1 MSSHTPVMLNE
12 ALEGLQVQQ
21 GKWYV
26 DATFGRGGHT
36 AAIMQKG
43 GYVVALDH
51 DDEAVAYGSVHFVKE
66 LEEGKL
72 KLVHANFSQLGTIPD
87 TTQRK
92 FSGVLFDFG
101 LNSVQLDTAERGF
114 SFQHEAQL
122 DMRMDKRLGVTA
134 KDLVNALGR
143 KELYDLL
150 TTYAQEFRARS
161 IVEALLRY
169 RLNKPIET
177 TTELADVVEK
187 AVGGR
192 KHPGDIHPATKT
204 FMALRLVVNDEL
216 GSIERALPTALDLL
230 ENGGR
235 LVTISFHEGEDRLVK
250 HAMKAWEVAGKGSQ
264 LTKKPIEPSSDELQN
279 NPRSR
284 SAKLR
289 IFVKGGVK

>member
-1 MSSHTPVMLNE
+1 MLHE
-12 ALEGLQVQQ
+12 ALDGLRVQE

-36 AAIMQKG
+36 AAILQKG
-43 GYVVALDH
+43 GKVIAVDH
-51 DDEAVAYGSVHFVKE
+51 DDEAIAYGSVHFVKE
-66 LEEGKL
+66 LEKGDI
-72 KLVHANFSQLGTIPD
+72 KLVHANFSELGTIPD
-87 TTQRK
+87 TTTRK
-92 FSGVLFDFG
+92 ITGILFDFG
-101 LNSVQLDTAERGF
+101 LNSVQLDTADRGF
-114 SFQHEAQL
+114 SFQQEAML

-150 TTYAQEFRARS
+150 TTYAQEFRART
-161 IVEALLRY
+161 IVEALLRN
-169 RLNKPIET
+169 RINKPIET
-177 TTELADVVEK
+177 TTELAEIVEK

-230 ENGGR
+230 EDSGR
-235 LVTISFHEGEDRLVK
+235 LVTISFHEGEDRIVK
-250 HAMKAWEVAGKGSQ
+250 HAMKTWEIEKKGTQ
-264 LTKKPIEPSSDELQN
+264 LTKKPLEPSMEEQRE

>member
-87 TTQRK
+87 TTLRT

-192 KHPGDIHPATKT
+192 KRPGDIHPATKT

-289 IFVKGGVK
+289 IFVKGGMK